1 LWGVKLNGYHMPL
14 IFFLRMLS
22 YWRAVNL
29 EMVDASLRLLD
40 QFEQGSDG
48 ALPRNRKLAWA
59 RRARPK

>member
-1 LWGVKLNGYHMPL
+1 MPL
-14 IFFLRMLS
+14 ILFLRMLS

-40 QFEQGSDG
+40 RFEHGGDG

-59 RRARPK
+59 SRSRRT